1 MIKILQLISGE
12 LIIGQIIELPVE
24 PKILVEE
31 SFIVSNTG
39 NLEYYPRFSEKNS
52 AIFDSSK
59 IITIYDPNEMM
70 VEEYIKNA
78 GVLLAEDPDEFTGIM
93 DTFFPE
99 E

>member
-1 MIKILQLISGE
+1 
-12 LIIGQIIELPVE
+12 
-24 PKILVEE
+24 
-31 SFIVSNTG
+31 
-39 NLEYYPRFSEKNS
+39 
-52 AIFDSSK
+52 
-59 IITIYDPNEMM
+59 MM

>member
-39 NLEYYPRFSEKNS
+39 NLE
-52 AIFDSSK
+52 
-59 IITIYDPNEMM
+59 
-70 VEEYIKNA
+70 
-78 GVLLAEDPDEFTGIM
+78 
-93 DTFFPE
+93 
-99 E
+99 